1 MSLNVVFMGTPD
13 FAVTAL
19 HQLVA
24 SEHTVLG
31 VVTASDKP
39 AGRGKRLRESAVKKY
54 AIEKGLPLFQPEQL
68 QSESFI
74 KTLKTLKADVFVVV
88 AFRMLPKIVWSIPP
102 KGTFNLHA
110 SLLPNY
116 RGAAP
121 INWAIIKGEKLSGVT
136 TFMIDQAIDTG
147 QIILQEALPLEKDE
161 TAGSLHDKLA
171 LLGGQLILKTLSAIE
186 AGISTRPQR
195 LSGNEHM
202 APKLNKDNTRID
214 WTLPL
219 NEIEALIRGLSP
231 YPSAWTV
238 VEEMETSFPLKI
250 FAAKSLEEQHSYAPN
265 QIIIDEKRMKIAHPE
280 GFLVCEIVQIPN
292 KRKMAVADLLN
303 GRPFHP
309 SATVK

>member
-19 HQLVA
+19 HELVA

-303 GRPFHP
+303 GRPFNP

>member
-19 HQLVA
+19 HELVA

-250 FAAKSLEEQHSYAPN
+250 FAAKCLEEQHSYAPN

-303 GRPFHP
+303 GRPFNP

>member
-186 AGISTRPQR
+186 AGISTRPQS

-303 GRPFHP
+303 GRPFNP

>member
-19 HQLVA
+19 HELVA

-238 VEEMETSFPLKI
+238 VEEMKTSFPLKI

-303 GRPFHP
+303 GRPFNP

>member
-19 HQLVA
+19 HELVA

-186 AGISTRPQR
+186 AGISTRPQS

-303 GRPFHP
+303 GRPFNP